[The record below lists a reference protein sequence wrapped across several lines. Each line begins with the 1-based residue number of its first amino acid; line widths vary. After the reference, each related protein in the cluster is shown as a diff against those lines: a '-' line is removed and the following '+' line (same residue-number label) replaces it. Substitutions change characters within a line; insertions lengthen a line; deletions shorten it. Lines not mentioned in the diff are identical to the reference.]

1 MAVEKHI
8 TDCMTKDLFEQ
19 INERR
24 EIAKSEN
31 KPILRDK
38 TLELL
43 LKIAKEKQSKRIL
56 EIGTNVGLTGVM
68 LLLELKNAKL
78 TGIEID
84 EDLAKI
90 AKQNY
95 KDFGVENRAKMLLG
109 DAREIIPMLTGSY
122 DLIFLDG
129 PKGQYFEFLP
139 YLKKLLSIG
148 GVIFADDILFHGYIE
163 GETPRKHI
171 TIKRSIENYLEN
183 IQSDLNFKTKIYD
196 IEDGVCVSEKQ
207 SGKISGEN

>member
-1 MAVEKHI
+1 
-8 TDCMTKDLFEQ
+8 MTKDLFEQ
-19 INERR
+19 VKAKR
-24 EIAKSEN
+24 EIAKAEN

-43 LKIAKEKQSKRIL
+43 LSIAKDKQPKRIL

-68 LLLELKNAKL
+68 LLLELKTAKL

-95 KDFGVENRAKMLLG
+95 KDFGVDDRSKMLLG

-148 GVIFADDILFHGYIE
+148 GAIFADDILFHGYIE
-163 GETPRKHI
+163 GKTPRKHI
-171 TIKRSIENYLEN
+171 TIKRSIESYLEN
-183 IQSDLNFKTKIYD
+183 IKGDPNFKTKIYD
-196 IEDGVCVSEKQ
+196 IEDGVCVSEKV
-207 SGKISGEN
+207 SEEN